1 MDKNRAGRHLR
12 VWCLSLGYLA
22 IVHLLGIQLTTTVL
36 AKTSSTQPVD
46 TSYLAEMP
54 DSPRVLQDM
63 QGKDEFDTAVRQKG
77 ALHILR
83 NALEERT
90 LGRVYRNELTKGE
103 AAKREAYRQEEN
115 RLQGE
120 WLEKLPFCKSADD
133 STCPRIRFLNAEHS
147 AELKKEV
154 FDRYFSK
161 QWQGG
166 YRKEEAAMEQRIKQ
180 NGAGQRAV
188 TEERKRNPVR
198 SSLVSIP
205 TVASDN
211 GFKEIERKIM
221 MEDFESILIVFVLPI
236 LILFWIVRKIL
247 KRRSRV
253 VRRSNRE
260 ALKLFGNDKDA
271 REHAI
276 LDAFETPDFTFRYTG
291 VNRNSG
297 NKMRFVLLRSIKSF
311 RRGDLEAL
319 RFAYLA
325 FNRGL
330 IDDEKFHWFRFSAIY
345 AGGQTDPSEWK
356 FLGLF
361 SFLRSSQGA
370 IDQARACVANF
381 AQANGGADLE
391 AQALATIQKLAMDHP
406 SDDLYRDLQR
416 RFVDGVYWLTKGE
429 IKRSAFAPSNSPYG
443 LTFGLLDGTDTEL
456 VYSGDGSV
464 MTIAP
469 PGSGKTQC
477 NVLPNLL
484 RWPGPAVVLDVKGEL
499 FDQTSRW
506 RAANV
511 GPVIKFSP
519 LDPAK
524 SACYNPLTAVR
535 RESLFIWEDSRFLAS
550 MMIVPVA
557 KEPFWEDKAR
567 EILTAIIADVS
578 FWNAPDERPMS
589 KVLSLVN
596 RNGWTEFVQR
606 LSKNPE
612 LATMRDEGANLA
624 HMEAKTLDGALQT
637 AKASLSAWVGERI
650 ARVTRQSDWS
660 PMDLRNGKN
669 PTIYICI
676 KPNEIDSYM
685 SLLRV
690 VIAQHIRGLTSGEIP
705 PRDAAPILFVLDELP
720 RLKQMAPVE
729 EALEVGRGYGIKL
742 WMISQSL
749 GQMRSAYPNADGMI
763 GSCAVRSFMNPSLQ
777 DGTAKMLAE
786 QIGYRKGEE
795 HGGKER
801 ALNANP
807 QLVVDPAQLAGAEFK
822 ELQIVIGVGTKP
834 AKVKKV
840 YAYKD
845 QTLTTN
851 MGAVQPAQAEPA
863 TI

>member
-1 MDKNRAGRHLR
+1 MPQDTRLIAEGSVLAMRTRYAVFLVAIALAFFFQVEARAADPFLEEGLQIRIDELELAHLR
-12 VWCLSLGYLA
+12 GTNQITPEKYQERAQAVKQHYNEYKQRVAQLPREQQQALVQQLKTQFE
-22 IVHLLGIQLTTTVL
+22 VVFPPIQQKWNAEVL
-36 AKTSSTQPVD
+36 RLREEAKAASASR
-46 TSYLAEMP
+46 AKEM
-54 DSPRVLQDM
+54 
-63 QGKDEFDTAVRQKG
+63 
-77 ALHILR
+77 
-83 NALEERT
+83 
-90 LGRVYRNELTKGE
+90 E
-103 AAKREAYRQEEN
+103 AAALAASQAKAASQLKAASQPNATSQPKAVADLENARQQMEKERQAFKPAEAPRRE
-115 RLQGE
+115 
-120 WLEKLPFCKSADD
+120 LPVARPPVPERVNTGFSADIGE
-133 STCPRIRFLNAEHS
+133 TL
-147 AELKKEV
+147 
-154 FDRYFSK
+154 
-161 QWQGG
+161 
-166 YRKEEAAMEQRIKQ
+166 
-180 NGAGQRAV
+180 
-188 TEERKRNPVR
+188 
-198 SSLVSIP
+198 LVLLLP
-205 TVASDN
+205 T
-211 GFKEIERKIM
+211 
-221 MEDFESILIVFVLPI
+221 
-236 LILFWIVRKIL
+236 LILLWLVNKIL
-247 KRRSRV
+247 NRRSRL
-253 VRRSNRE
+253 VRRSNHE
-260 ALKLFGNDKDA
+260 ALQVFGDDKDT
-271 REHAI
+271 RERAI
-276 LDAFETPDFTFRYTG
+276 LDAFDTPDFTFRYTG

-297 NKMRFVLLRSIKSF
+297 NKMRFVLLRNIKSF
-311 RRGDLEAL
+311 RRGDIEAL

-330 IDDEKFHWFRFSAIY
+330 IDKERFHWFRFSAIY
-345 AGGQTDPSEWK
+345 AGGQTNPSEWK

-361 SFLRSSQGA
+361 SFLKSSQGA

-381 AQANGGADLE
+381 AQANGGTDIE
-391 AQALATIQKLAMDHP
+391 AQALAAIQKLAMDHP

-416 RFVDGVYWLTKGE
+416 RFVEGSYWLTKGE
-429 IKRSAFAPSNSPYG
+429 IKSSAFAPSSSPYS
-443 LTFGLLDGTDTEL
+443 LTFGLFDGTNTEL

-484 RWPGPAVVLDVKGEL
+484 RWAGPAVVLDVKGEL

-519 LDPAK
+519 LDPAN

-535 RESLFIWEDSRFLAS
+535 RESSFIWEDSRFLAS

-596 RNGWTEFVQR
+596 RNGWTDFVQR
-606 LSKNPE
+606 LIKNPE
-612 LATMRDEGANLA
+612 LATMRDEGTNLA

-650 ARVTRQSDWS
+650 ARVTRRSDWS
-660 PMDLRNGKN
+660 PLDLRNGKN
-669 PTIYICI
+669 LTIYICI

-705 PRDAAPILFVLDELP
+705 PRDAAPILFLLDELP
-720 RLKQMAPVE
+720 RLKHMAPVE

-742 WMISQSL
+742 WMISQSI
-749 GQMRSAYPNADGMI
+749 GQMRTAYPNAEGMM

-795 HGGKER
+795 HGGKDR
-801 ALNANP
+801 AMNASP
-807 QLVVDPAQLAGAEFK
+807 QLVVDPTQLAGAEFK

-845 QTLTTN
+845 QTLTAN
-851 MGAVQPAQAEPA
+851 MGAVQPAHTEPA